1 LAAEQWE
8 ASMSRL
14 VKLLSAATIITG
26 IFSVALLSAPAEA
39 RVSKQEKALLRQAA
53 TQCKAELK
61 GKKLGWSARRKWVK
75 SCVTAKLE
83 KHPGVNVHELLRAYP
98 DLDKIPVTNV
108 KDPV

>member
-1 LAAEQWE
+1 MARIVKYLAAGII
-8 ASMSRL
+8 
-14 VKLLSAATIITG
+14 AAG
-26 IFSVALLSAPAEA
+26 IFSGAAFISEPADA

-53 TQCKAELK
+53 TQCKAEVK